1 MAAGRHLRLR
11 LAKPESRWLMVEKN
25 RTPEPIESG
34 EIEAFR
40 QETEERT
47 VVCFTLHKHLM
58 EILRYLGA
66 WGEVGLDADDKLSAT
81 MALYQLRILA
91 DESHE
96 AADCLI
102 QLPQTEFVI
111 VLRTA
116 ITMILQN
123 LDIAKTQA
131 DNVIADGSDDEAVI
145 RYAREAVRESH
156 AELAGPL
163 KRMAAFLLTHEL
175 TADIRA
181 KTQWI
186 EEKLALSH
194 TRAAEQPDKPA
205 GHAATH
211 SDDFHCVR
219 WYGQEYV
226 FSHQQAAV
234 VKPLWDAWEK
244 DTPDLGKDYLLE
256 KAGSETSRLRNVFK
270 EKDGMHPAWGT
281 MIVESRQGVF
291 RLSPPT
297 HKS

>member
-186 EEKLALSH
+186 EEKLDKANAP
-194 TRAAEQPDKPA
+194 RATEEWSRPMPKVEI
-205 GHAATH
+205 ATIM
-211 SDDFHCVR
+211 
-219 WYGQEYV
+219 
-226 FSHQQAAV
+226 
-234 VKPLWDAWEK
+234 K
-244 DTPDLGKDYLLE
+244 LGSAYKLTQFAISGVYKLRE
-256 KAGSETSRLRNVFK
+256 AGS
-270 EKDGMHPAWGT
+270 
-281 MIVESRQGVF
+281 RQSF
-291 RLSPPT
+291 QICLSGLPEEIR
-297 HKS
+297 KKLI